1 MEGRMKLSLF
11 AFALVLSFVFM
22 ASSSFANPAMM
33 KKHPGYPDETGKAS
47 TAVGEA
53 AIVKSAEESSQEAVK
68 KQNFNAR
75 GGVSDHDQLKR
86 NENSRI
92 PDVVGPGHVTT
103 KGVSENYIKEG
114 TKVNAN
120 PK

>member
-1 MEGRMKLSLF
+1 MKLSLF
-11 AFALVLSFVFM
+11 ALALVLSFVFM
-22 ASSSFANPAMM
+22 ASTSFANPAMM

-53 AIVKSAEESSQEAVK
+53 ASLKAAEEPANVAIK
-68 KQNFNAR
+68 KQNNDAR

-86 NENSRI
+86 NENSRL

>member
-1 MEGRMKLSLF
+1 MKLSLL
-11 AFALVLSFVFM
+11 ALALGLGFVFM

-33 KKHPGYPDETGKAS
+33 KKHPGYPDETGKTTTDTGT
-47 TAVGEA
+47 TALT
-53 AIVKSAEESSQEAVK
+53 KSAEDAPKDLKNQLRDAT
-68 KQNFNAR
+68 
-75 GGVSDHDQLKR
+75 GGVPDQGQLKHR
-86 NENSRI
+86 EDSRL

-103 KGVSENYIKEG
+103 KGVTENYIKEG

>member
-1 MEGRMKLSLF
+1 MEDRMKLSLLGL
-11 AFALVLSFVFM
+11 ALVLSVVFM
-22 ASSSFANPAMM
+22 ASSSFANPALM
-33 KKHPGYPDETGKAS
+33 KKHEGYPDETGKQS

-53 AIVKSAEESSQEAVK
+53 AKLKSVEEPSREAIN
-68 KQNFNAR
+68 KQNNDAR

-92 PDVVGPGHVTT
+92 PDIVGPGHVTT
-103 KGVSENYIKEG
+103 RGVTENQIKEG

>member
-1 MEGRMKLSLF
+1 MKLSLF

-53 AIVKSAEESSQEAVK
+53 ASLKAAEEPSQETIK

-103 KGVSENYIKEG
+103 KGVTENQIKEG

>member
-1 MEGRMKLSLF
+1 MKLSLF
-11 AFALVLSFVFM
+11 AFALVLGFVFL
-22 ASSSFANPAMM
+22 ASSSFANPALM
-33 KKHPGYPDETGKAS
+33 KKHEGYPDETGKTS
-47 TAVGEA
+47 TSVGEA
-53 AIVKSAEESSQEAVK
+53 ATLKSLEEPSHEAVL
-68 KQNFNAR
+68 KQNNDAR
-75 GGVSDHDQLKR
+75 GGVSDRDQLKR

-103 KGVSENYIKEG
+103 RGVTENQIKEG

>member
-1 MEGRMKLSLF
+1 MKLSLF
-11 AFALVLSFVFM
+11 ALALGLGFVFM
-22 ASSSFANPAMM
+22 VSSSFANPAMM
-33 KKHPGYPDETGKAS
+33 KKHEGYPDETGKAT

-53 AIVKSAEESSQEAVK
+53 ASIKSAEEATNDAVK
-68 KQNFNAR
+68 KQNNDAR
-75 GGVSDHDQLKR
+75 GGVSDHDQLKQR
-86 NENSRI
+86 PDSRL

-103 KGVSENYIKEG
+103 KGVTENYIKEG

>member
-1 MEGRMKLSLF
+1 MKLSLL
-11 AFALVLSFVFM
+11 ALALGLGFVFM

-53 AIVKSAEESSQEAVK
+53 ASIKSAEEATSDAVK
-68 KQNFNAR
+68 KQNNDAR
-75 GGVSDHDQLKR
+75 GGVSDHDQLKLR
-86 NENSRI
+86 EDSRL

-103 KGVSENYIKEG
+103 KGVSENYIKES

>member
-1 MEGRMKLSLF
+1 MKHSALALAMVLGF
-11 AFALVLSFVFM
+11 AFI
-22 ASSSFANPAMM
+22 ASSALANPALM
-33 KKHPGYPDETGKAS
+33 KKHAGYPDETGKTS

-53 AIVKSAEESSQEAVK
+53 ANLKGAEDAPKALK
-68 KQNFNAR
+68 KQNTDAL
-75 GGVSDHDQLKR
+75 GGMSDRDQLKHR
-86 NENSRI
+86 QDSRL
-92 PDVVGPGHVTT
+92 PDVVGPGHVGT

>member
-1 MEGRMKLSLF
+1 MKQALF
-11 AFALVLSFVFM
+11 ALALVCGFAFL
-22 ASSSFANPAMM
+22 ASSAFANPAMM

-53 AIVKSAEESSQEAVK
+53 ATIKSAEESSNDAVK
-68 KQNFNAR
+68 KQNTDAR

-86 NENSRI
+86 RDDSRL

-103 KGVSENYIKEG
+103 KGVTENMIKEG
-114 TKVNAN
+114 SKVNAN